1 MTKEEML
8 TFIEDKIRK
17 DIPRLSTI
25 GGGCYI
31 NFINKNGEKEK
42 GKIVKLIYRP
52 SENISDTQELYAV
65 LITSVAEQDY
75 NTYFLG
81 IHGIEIVGH
90 EITILDILNWL
101 EDYYYYITPDGAIY
115 EHDSTY
121 SYNSSGFIY
130 LCSFD
135 MSKPL
140 LKDQP
145 EKLIKFLYNL
155 KNDKIWK

>member
-8 TFIEDKIRK
+8 ISIEDKIRK

-25 GGGCYI
+25 GEGCYV
-31 NFINKNGEKEK
+31 NFTNKNGEKEK
-42 GKIVKLIYRP
+42 GKIVKLIYKA

-65 LITSVAEQDY
+65 LVVSEVEQDY
-75 NTYFLG
+75 STYFLG
-81 IHGIEIVGH
+81 IQSIEIVGH
-90 EITILDILNWL
+90 EITILDVLNWL
-101 EDYYYYITPDGAIY
+101 EDYYYYITTDGDIY

-121 SYNSSGFIY
+121 SYDSSGFIY

-155 KNDKIWK
+155 ENNKI